1 VHVFANGLRGIV
13 MTNNERKEPRSA
25 SEVAAPLRARIARY
39 RKQAADFTRLAAGE
53 RNAAIH
59 DRWVTLAREG
69 ASSASEL
76 ESWMERPPAGR
87 KFD

>member
-1 VHVFANGLRGIV
+1 

-25 SEVAAPLRARIARY
+25 SEAAIPLRARIARY
-39 RKQAADFTRLAAGE
+39 RKQAADFTRLAEGE
-53 RNAAIH
+53 QDAAIH

-76 ESWMERPPAGR
+76 ENWMERPPAGR
-87 KFD
+87 KID

>member
-1 VHVFANGLRGIV
+1 
-13 MTNNERKEPRSA
+13 MTKNERKEPRSA
-25 SEVAAPLRARIARY
+25 SEAAAPLRTRIARY
-39 RKQAADFTRLAAGE
+39 RKQAADFTRLAEGE

-76 ESWMERPPAGR
+76 ENRLGRPRAGR
-87 KFD
+87 KID